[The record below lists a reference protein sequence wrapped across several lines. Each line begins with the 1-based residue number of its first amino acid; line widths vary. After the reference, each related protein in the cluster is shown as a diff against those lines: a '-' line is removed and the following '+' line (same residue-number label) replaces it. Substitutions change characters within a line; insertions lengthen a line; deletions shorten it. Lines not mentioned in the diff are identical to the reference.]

1 MPKTT
6 SASSGGAAVN
16 DLRHSFDAG
25 EKLGLTIH
33 DDR

>member
-1 MPKTT
+1 MPKNP

-16 DLRHSFDAG
+16 DMRHSFDAG
-25 EKLGLTIH
+25 DKLGLTIH